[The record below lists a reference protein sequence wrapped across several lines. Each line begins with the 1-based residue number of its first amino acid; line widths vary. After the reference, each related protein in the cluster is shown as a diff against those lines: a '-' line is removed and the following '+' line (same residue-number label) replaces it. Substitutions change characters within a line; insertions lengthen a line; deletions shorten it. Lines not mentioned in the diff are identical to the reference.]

1 LGKFLCHLFFKL
13 TRGFQVSGQENVPKR
28 GPVVL
33 IANHTSYLDP
43 PALGVASPRRV
54 YFMAKEELFRI
65 PLFGWLLKG
74 LGAFPVKRGTP
85 DRRAFKRALAVLAA
99 GNVLGI
105 FPEGTRSKTG
115 ELGPAEEGAAVLA
128 LRSGAPVVPAGITGT
143 RGSGPIRVA
152 FGPPVDTSDLDPKD
166 RASIR
171 ILSERAMTSIADLLS
186 ATGKE
191 GKT

>member
-1 LGKFLCHLFFKL
+1 MFFKL
-13 TRGFQVSGQENVPKR
+13 TRGFQVTGQEHFPEQ

-33 IANHTSYLDP
+33 VANHASYLDP

-54 YFMAKEELFRI
+54 YFMAKDELFQI
-65 PLFGWLLKG
+65 PLFGRLLKG

-85 DRRAFKRALAVLAA
+85 DRRAFKRALEVLAS

-128 LRSGAPVVPAGITGT
+128 LRSGAPVVPAGICGMQ
-143 RGSGPIRVA
+143 GSGPIKVI
-152 FGPPVDTSDLDPKD
+152 FGPPVDTSDLNPKD

-171 ILSERAMTSIADLLS
+171 ILSQRVMTSIAGLLS
-186 ATGKE
+186 EADKRNA
-191 GKT
+191 

>member
-1 LGKFLCHLFFKL
+1 
-13 TRGFQVSGQENVPKR
+13 
-28 GPVVL
+28 
-33 IANHTSYLDP
+33 
-43 PALGVASPRRV
+43 
-54 YFMAKEELFRI
+54 MAKEELFQI

-74 LGAFPVKRGTP
+74 LGAFPVRRGTP

-128 LRSGAPVVPAGITGT
+128 LRSGAPVVPAGISGT
-143 RGSGPIRVA
+143 LGPGPIRVI
-152 FGPPVDTSDLDPKD
+152 FGPPVETSDLDPKD

-171 ILSERAMTSIADLLS
+171 ILSERAMTSIANLLS
-186 ATGKE
+186 KAGQGKA
-191 GKT
+191 